1 MPGSAT
7 REKALQA
14 ALELFGRKGYDRVS
28 MNDIAEAVGIRAP
41 SLYKH
46 FAGKEALFAAT
57 APYVREHYQT
67 LWQDAAN
74 AQAVL
79 EREARGPGALS
90 AERLELATM
99 PWVMAE
105 LEDGAGFRAFAG
117 QVAEGLDWLWDRPLT
132 LYEGFFSRLME
143 RQAVKR
149 ADAHTMALEYL
160 APILH
165 LIDLADRDSSRRA
178 TAEEDIRKHVRQ
190 FCRAFAVKERSPA
203 SGGVRSLFRR

>member
-1 MPGSAT
+1 
-7 REKALQA
+7 
-14 ALELFGRKGYDRVS
+14 
-28 MNDIAEAVGIRAP
+28 
-41 SLYKH
+41 
-46 FAGKEALFAAT
+46 
-57 APYVREHYQT
+57 
-67 LWQDAAN
+67 
-74 AQAVL
+74 
-79 EREARGPGALS
+79 
-90 AERLELATM
+90 M

>member
-46 FAGKEALFAAT
+46 FAGKEALCAAT

-79 EREARGPGALS
+79 EREVRGPGALS
-90 AERLELATM
+90 AERLELTTM

-105 LEDGAGFRAFAG
+105 LEDGVGFRAFAG

>member
-79 EREARGPGALS
+79 EREVRGPGALS
-90 AERLELATM
+90 AERLELTTM

-105 LEDGAGFRAFAG
+105 LEDGVGFRAFAG

>member
-1 MPGSAT
+1 MSGST
-7 REKALQA
+7 IKPC
-14 ALELFGRKGYDRVS
+14 GRTPRT
-28 MNDIAEAVGIRAP
+28 P
-41 SLYKH
+41 
-46 FAGKEALFAAT
+46 
-57 APYVREHYQT
+57 
-67 LWQDAAN
+67 
-74 AQAVL
+74 QAVL
-79 EREARGPGALS
+79 EREVRGPGALS
-90 AERLELATM
+90 AERLELTTM

-105 LEDGAGFRAFAG
+105 LEDGVGFRAFAG

>member
-90 AERLELATM
+90 AERLELTTM

-105 LEDGAGFRAFAG
+105 LEDGVGFRAFAG